1 MLIVTIR
8 YLVLFNLT
16 LRKGKQ
22 MVITKSGNNKV
33 QRASRIN
40 KVRQTFLI
48 LTGIDLSL
56 SHRHFPL
63 LGA

>member
-8 YLVLFNLT
+8 YLFLFNFT

-22 MVITKSGNNKV
+22 MVITKGGNNKV
-33 QRASRIN
+33 QKARWIN

-48 LTGIDLSL
+48 LIGIDLSL